1 MRVSKDIGQAELFR
15 GVVALIEE
23 ADTIAICAHTSPDG
37 DAIGSGL
44 ALAEIIRAAWPDKR
58 VTNLLADK
66 DPVPRIYRFLPRS
79 DTFVHAADYD
89 VTPDLF
95 ICVDLS
101 QRSRLADA
109 EEICARARRVA
120 VFDHHPSGDRFW
132 DAGVVRPDAA
142 AAGVIISEFGLH
154 SLGALTPTMAQNLLC
169 AIVTDTGRFQYQN
182 ADSEAFETA
191 SMLVDA
197 GASPAEVALNVY
209 QSDRLAYVRL
219 ATRVLARIQ
228 VFAKGRIAYSFATAE
243 DIARAGVTLD
253 ELDGLIDLVRCIE
266 GTQVALFLKEVDG
279 GKVRGNLR
287 SKCDLDVS
295 GVAREMGGGGH
306 RAAAGFT
313 AAGTVDEVLAIVLPK
328 LRSLFDGTASN
339 VAGAA
344 DGATPAAAP
353 AADVRGASR

>member
-1 MRVSKDIGQAELFR
+1 MRVSEYMEQAELFK
-15 GVVALIEE
+15 GVVALIED
-23 ADTIAICAHTSPDG
+23 ANTIAICAHTSPDG

-44 ALAEIIRAAWPDKR
+44 ALAEVIRTAWPGKR

-66 DPVPRIYRFLPRS
+66 DPVPRIYRFLPGS

-101 QRSRLADA
+101 QMSRLADA
-109 EEICARARRVA
+109 EQVCARAHHVA
-120 VFDHHPSGDRFW
+120 VLDHHPSGERFW
-132 DAGVVRPDAA
+132 EAGVVRPDAA
-142 AAGVIISEFGLH
+142 ATGVIISEFCLY
-154 SLGALTPTMAQNLLC
+154 SSRVLTPTIAQNLLC

-191 SMLVDA
+191 SMLVEA

-209 QSDRLAYVRL
+209 QSDRLAYVHL
-219 ATRVLARIQ
+219 AARVLARIQ
-228 VFAKGRIAYSFATAE
+228 TFAEGRIAYSFATAE
-243 DIARAGVTLD
+243 DIAQAGVTLD

-266 GTQVALFLKEVDG
+266 GTKIAFFLKEVNG

-295 GVAREMGGGGH
+295 GIAREMGGGGH

-313 AAGTVDEVLAIVLPK
+313 ATGTVDEVRAIVLPK
-328 LRSLFDGTASN
+328 LCALFDGD
-339 VAGAA
+339 AA
-344 DGATPAAAP
+344 LSSAP
-353 AADVRGASR
+353 KADVRGASR